1 MRATNTSN
9 IAMKIDLIV
18 ETNMTP
24 DAIAEF
30 GQIAEARG
38 IHGIWTCDYFAHWD
52 PFVALVPLAKASSR
66 IRLGALA
73 VSPFEMH
80 PLKITNSLLSLNEIS
95 NGRAQVALGPGE
107 GNLDA
112 MGLKTPDRIVA
123 AIREATEIVRGAAH
137 GALAESGYQGE
148 FFEVNY
154 PCAYDWLTARPP
166 LVYVTAYRH
175 MMMRLAGRIAD
186 GVFIGC
192 TPTEIIE
199 PAMDNV
205 RIGLDRRTDGLEDF
219 RTTAYWAWHVKA
231 DREAAY
237 RESRKELP
245 WRGRKLDAEL
255 VSLFVS
261 DADTH
266 KVTENFD
273 QFVQAWFDDSD
284 DVPAVPLE
292 VRNALCEGMTSTGGV
307 GDLDREIE
315 RFRKFKAAGLDEF
328 AFRLHQDPM
337 EALDIITEHVLPAIR
352 D

>member
-1 MRATNTSN
+1 VGRTV
-9 IAMKIDLIV
+9 KIDLIV

-24 DAIAEF
+24 DEIAEF
-30 GQIAEARG
+30 GLIAESRG

-52 PFVALVPLAKASSR
+52 PFIALVPLAKATTT
-66 IRLGALA
+66 IRMGALA

-80 PLKITNSLLSLNEIS
+80 PLKIANSLLSLNELS

-112 MGLKTPDRIVA
+112 MGLKTPERIVA

-137 GALAESGYQGE
+137 GALGESGYQGE

-154 PCAYDWLTARPP
+154 PCSYDWLTATPP
-166 LVYVTAYRH
+166 LVYITAYRH

-199 PAMDNV
+199 AAMDNV
-205 RIGLDRRTDGLEDF
+205 RIGQDRRSDGLNDF
-219 RTTAYWAWHVKA
+219 HTTAYWAWHMKT

-261 DADTH
+261 EDDTH

-273 QFVQAWFDDSD
+273 QFVKAWFDDSD
-284 DVPAVPLE
+284 EVPAVSME
-292 VRNALCEGMTSTGGV
+292 TRNRLCEGFTSTGGIE
-307 GDLDREIE
+307 DLDREIV
-315 RFRKFKAAGLDEF
+315 RFRKFRDAGLNEF
-328 AFRLHQDPM
+328 AFRLHQNPM
-337 EALDIITEHVLPAIR
+337 EALDMITEHVLAAV
-352 D
+352 DD

>member
-1 MRATNTSN
+1 
-9 IAMKIDLIV
+9 MKVDLIV
-18 ETNMTP
+18 ETNLTP
-24 DAIAEF
+24 DQIAEF

-52 PFVALVPLAKASSR
+52 PFIALVPLAQATSKIR
-66 IRLGALA
+66 IGALA

-80 PLKITNSLLSLNEIS
+80 PLKITNGLLSLNEIS
-95 NGRAQVALGPGE
+95 KGRAQVALGAGE

-112 MGLKTPDRIVA
+112 MGLKTPKKIVA

-137 GALAESGYQGE
+137 GELSESGYKGE
-148 FFEVNY
+148 FFAVNY
-154 PCAYDWLTARPP
+154 PCAYDWLTAQPP

-175 MMMRLAGRIAD
+175 MMMRLGGRVGD

-199 PAMDNV
+199 PAMENV
-205 RIGLDRRTDGLEDF
+205 RIGESRRADGMSELH
-219 RTTAYWAWHVKA
+219 TTAYWAWHVKA
-231 DREAAY
+231 DRDAAY

-261 DADTH
+261 DAETRQ
-266 KVTENFD
+266 VTENFD

-284 DVPAVPLE
+284 NVPNVPLKT
-292 VRNALCEGMTSTGGV
+292 RNTLCDGMTSTGGIE
-307 GDLDREIE
+307 DLDREIE
-315 RFRKFKAAGLDEF
+315 RFRKFKAAGLDEI

-337 EALDIITEHVLPAIR
+337 EALDIITEHVLPELN

>member
-1 MRATNTSN
+1 
-9 IAMKIDLIV
+9 MKVDLIV

-24 DAIAEF
+24 DEIAEF
-30 GQIAEARG
+30 GQLAESRG

-52 PFVALVPLAKASSR
+52 PFVALVPLAKATAA
-66 IRLGALA
+66 IRMGALA

-80 PLKITNSLLSLNEIS
+80 PLKIANGLLSLNEIS
-95 NGRAQVALGPGE
+95 NGRAQVAIGPGE

-112 MGLKTPDRIVA
+112 MGLKTPKKIVA
-123 AIREATEIVRGAAH
+123 AIREAAEIVRGAAY
-137 GALAESGYQGE
+137 GELSENGYQGE

-154 PCAYDWLTARPP
+154 PCAYDWLTAAPP

-186 GVFIGC
+186 GCFIGC

-205 RIGLDRRTDGLEDF
+205 RTGMSRRTDGLEDF
-219 RTTAYWAWHVKA
+219 RITAYWAWHMKA
-231 DREAAY
+231 DRDAAY

-261 DADTH
+261 EADTR
-266 KVTENFD
+266 KVTDNFD
-273 QFVQAWFDDSD
+273 QFVKAWFDDSD
-284 DVPAVPLE
+284 AVPAVPLE
-292 VRNALCEGMTSTGGV
+292 VRNKLCEGMTSTGGPN
-307 GDLDREIE
+307 DMEREIE
-315 RFRKFKAAGLDEF
+315 RFRKFKAAGLNEI
-328 AFRLHQDPM
+328 AFRLHQDPH
-337 EALDIITEHVLPAIR
+337 EALDMITEYVLPAV
-352 D
+352 DN

>member
-1 MRATNTSN
+1 
-9 IAMKIDLIV
+9 
-18 ETNMTP
+18 MTP

-52 PFVALVPLAKASSR
+52 PFVALVPLAKATSTLR
-66 IRLGALA
+66 MGALA

-80 PLKITNSLLSLNEIS
+80 PLKITNSLLSLNELS

-112 MGLKTPDRIVA
+112 MGLKTPKKIVA

-137 GALAESGYQGE
+137 GALAESGYKGE

-154 PCAYDWLTARPP
+154 PCAYDWLTAKPP

-199 PAMDNV
+199 PAMENV
-205 RIGLDRRTDGLEDF
+205 RIGLSRRNEGLEDF
-219 RTTAYWAWHVKA
+219 RTTAYWAWHMKA

-255 VSLFVS
+255 VSLFVNE
-261 DADTH
+261 ADTR
-266 KVTENFD
+266 KVTDNFD
-273 QFVQAWFDDSD
+273 QFVKAWFDDSD
-284 DVPAVPLE
+284 DVPAVPIE
-292 VRNALCEGMTSTGGV
+292 VRNALCEGMTSTGGAE
-307 GDLDREIE
+307 DLDREIE
-315 RFRKFKAAGLDEF
+315 RFRVFKAAGLKEI

-337 EALDIITEHVLPAIR
+337 EALDMITEHVLPAI
-352 D
+352 DQ

>member
-1 MRATNTSN
+1 
-9 IAMKIDLIV
+9 MKVDLIV
-18 ETNMTP
+18 ETNLTP
-24 DAIAEF
+24 DEIAEF
-30 GQIAEARG
+30 GQIAESRG

-52 PFVALVPLAKASSR
+52 PFIALVPLAKATKK
-66 IRLGALA
+66 IRMGALA
-73 VSPFEMH
+73 ISPFEMH
-80 PLKITNSLLSLNEIS
+80 PLKIANGLLSLNEIS
-95 NGRAQVALGPGE
+95 HGRAQVALGPGE

-112 MGLKTPDRIVA
+112 MGLKTPKKIVA
-123 AIREATEIVRGAAH
+123 AIREAAEIVRGAALGH
-137 GALAESGYQGE
+137 LAERGYKGE

-154 PCAYDWLTARPP
+154 PCAYDWLKAKPP
-166 LVYVTAYRH
+166 LVYITAYRH

-199 PAMDNV
+199 PAMENV
-205 RIGLDRRTDGLEDF
+205 RTGLSRRTDGFEDF
-219 RTTAYWAWHVKA
+219 RTTAYWAWHMKA

-261 DADTH
+261 EADTQI
-266 KVTENFD
+266 VTENFD

-292 VRNALCEGMTSTGGV
+292 IRNKLCEGMTSTGGLD
-307 GDLDREIE
+307 DLDREIA
-315 RFRKFKAAGLDEF
+315 RFRKFKAAGLDEI
-328 AFRLHQDPM
+328 AFRLHQDPF
-337 EALDIITEHVLPAIR
+337 EALELITKHVLPKIV